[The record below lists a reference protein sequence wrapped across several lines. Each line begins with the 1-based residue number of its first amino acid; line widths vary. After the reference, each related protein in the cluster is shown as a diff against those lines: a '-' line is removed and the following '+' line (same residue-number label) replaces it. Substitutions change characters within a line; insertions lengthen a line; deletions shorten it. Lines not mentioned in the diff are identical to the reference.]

1 MIKFYIYIL
10 FQIISSYRLL
20 QNIEYSSP
28 CCPVG
33 YLLKLYIFA
42 FFLFLSLLLCL
53 WSSESER
60 NVKKKKKLLKIQV
73 VQGGRKGSR
82 KRSICLSL
90 SPLAKGNELQP

>member
-1 MIKFYIYIL
+1 MINFYIYIL

-60 NVKKKKKLLKIQV
+60 NVKKKKKTFKNP
-73 VQGGRKGSR
+73 GCPRRKEGKQKKVYLSFLESFS
-82 KRSICLSL
+82 KR
-90 SPLAKGNELQP
+90 Q